1 MGTVYGVERVIS
13 KERLTADSG
22 EWEKCDQSSNSS
34 SSICKLAA
42 PDPSPACLVFIWLI
56 LKVCTIFIKNKKE
69 KKELFV
75 KFGKHEVPHKR
86 IWIPSFFFFFLKI
99 RRTNLEA
106 AFLNGI
112 RCVAGALFGPA
123 CVFSFAI
130 PSVPHGQPEL
140 FSSSVFR
147 GHWSLSPLLRC

>member
-1 MGTVYGVERVIS
+1 MINQTVLQAAFVNRQPPNKSSLSHVS
-13 KERLTADSG
+13 LTHTESLH
-22 EWEKCDQSSNSS
+22 N
-34 SSICKLAA
+34 IY
-42 PDPSPACLVFIWLI
+42 
-56 LKVCTIFIKNKKE
+56 KKE

-75 KFGKHEVPHKR
+75 KFEKHEVPHKR
-86 IWIPSFFFFFLKI
+86 IWIPCFFNVFLKI

-112 RCVAGALFGPA
+112 RCVAGALLGPA

-147 GHWSLSPLLRC
+147 AH